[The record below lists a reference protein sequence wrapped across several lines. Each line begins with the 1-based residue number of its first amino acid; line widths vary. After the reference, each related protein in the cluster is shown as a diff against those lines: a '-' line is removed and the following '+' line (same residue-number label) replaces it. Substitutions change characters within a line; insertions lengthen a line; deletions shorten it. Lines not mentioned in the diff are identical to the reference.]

1 MYRFYETFPSL
12 FFHPWSFHH
21 SIKRKCLMSP
31 FKKISEIF
39 TYTWKCVYDRK
50 IYIAENG
57 MNIFPKRGFKE
68 MLAQKN
74 IVPWRAQKV
83 PPPHPYTNSLLAK
96 MSLFRELLI
105 YVQWRSGGEM
115 RLAPSSLDPVGIM
128 TGSKKIEFS
137 HSFHFPPPPP
147 IYPLVRL

>member
-68 MLAQKN
+68 MLARGRAQKN

-83 PPPHPYTNSLLAK
+83 PPPIPTQILCWQKWVYFVNFLF
-96 MSLFRELLI
+96 MS
-105 YVQWRSGGEM
+105 SG
-115 RLAPSSLDPVGIM
+115 AVG
-128 TGSKKIEFS
+128 GKCDL
-137 HSFHFPPPPP
+137 PPPHST
-147 IYPLVRL
+147 LSGSWQGRKK

>member
-83 PPPHPYTNSLLAK
+83 PPPSLHKFSVGKNEFISWTSYLCPVAQWGGNATCP
-96 MSLFRELLI
+96 LLTRPCRDHDRVEKNRI
-105 YVQWRSGGEM
+105 
-115 RLAPSSLDPVGIM
+115 
-128 TGSKKIEFS
+128 FS
-137 HSFHFPPPPP
+137 
-147 IYPLVRL
+147 